1 MNQLTRMILHFSRS
15 QMKTSSAL
23 FPLSR
28 HPVFWMFALRPEN
41 FIQSHVMS
49 NSIELNAIS
58 MVWITQQPRL
68 PGSKMTLLWKWDYD
82 HQVKK
87 IWPTH
92 KKTTLLFWKS
102 TWHFEI
108 LKFWNF
114 ENPPDNIW
122 WPDPAVSLVCKVR
135 PKSTSNFFR
144 TNCWAFFSR

>member
-1 MNQLTRMILHFSRS
+1 
-15 QMKTSSAL
+15 MKTSNAL
-23 FPLSR
+23 LSLSR

-102 TWHFEI
+102 TWQHLMTRPCSQPGLQGETKKHKQLLSNKLLSI
-108 LKFWNF
+108 LLALTHLQPSSPVQNCKNWQNVFNKK
-114 ENPPDNIW
+114 
-122 WPDPAVSLVCKVR
+122 LVQIS
-135 PKSTSNFFR
+135 P
-144 TNCWAFFSR
+144 